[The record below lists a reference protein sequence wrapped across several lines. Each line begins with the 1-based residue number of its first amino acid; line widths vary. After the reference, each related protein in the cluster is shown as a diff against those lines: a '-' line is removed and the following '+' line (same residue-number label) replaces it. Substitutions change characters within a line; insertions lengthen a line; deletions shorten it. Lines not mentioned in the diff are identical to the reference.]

1 MHIQTENME
10 GWLDEDGAGAGEHL
24 HHVQEKEEEE
34 EREEK
39 PCTTVETE
47 GGSRDLAERC

>member
-10 GWLDEDGAGAGEHL
+10 GWLDEDGAGEHL

-34 EREEK
+34 EEEK